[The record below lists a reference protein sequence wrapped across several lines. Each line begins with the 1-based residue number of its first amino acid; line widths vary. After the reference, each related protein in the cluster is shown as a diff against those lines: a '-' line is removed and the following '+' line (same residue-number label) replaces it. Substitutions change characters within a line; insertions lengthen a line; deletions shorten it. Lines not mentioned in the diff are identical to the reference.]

1 MSTKEKIMQP
11 FAGRK
16 RRWGDRNDGFLVR
29 NMDPMSKLIPYIM
42 TTMPDSWVLF
52 EDRIDITHTQEFIRD
67 MRAGQIPG
75 LTLYQVIF
83 AAVVRT
89 ISQVPQINRFEMNR
103 RIYARNHIKMAMIVK
118 KGMSLAGERTTLMP
132 FFDPEDTLQDV
143 VNKINGEMD
152 KIDRS
157 VNSVEEDQNKTS
169 FDMLQVALSSVP
181 NVVMKIVFWLLKKLD
196 KIGLLPRK
204 LTDLSPFHTTAFIT
218 NMGSFGMDAVYHHIY
233 EFGTLS
239 IFGAI
244 GNKEI
249 VYETQRDGS
258 VKRKVYLNMKFVA
271 DERIT
276 DGYSYGVAFKNIKT
290 HIMKPEKLL
299 VPPEKVVEDVI
310 DRVRK

>member
-1 MSTKEKIMQP
+1 MQP

-29 NMDPMSKLIPYIM
+29 NMDPMSKVVPYIM
-42 TTMPDSWVLF
+42 TTMTDSWVLF
-52 EDRIDITHTQEFIRD
+52 EDKIDITHTQEFIRD
-67 MRAGQIPG
+67 MRAEKIPG

-89 ISQVPQINRFEMNR
+89 ISQVPQINRFEQNR
-103 RIYARNHIKMAMIVK
+103 RIYARNHIKMAMVVK

-132 FFDPEDTLQDV
+132 FFDPEDTIFDV
-143 VNKINGEMD
+143 VDKINNEMN
-152 KIDRS
+152 KIDRT
-157 VNSVEEDQNKTS
+157 VTSVEEDENKTS
-169 FDMLQVALSSVP
+169 FDALEVALSSIP
-181 NVVMKIVFWLLKKLD
+181 NFLMKLVFWLLKKLD
-196 KIGLLPRK
+196 KLGLLPRM

-258 VKRKVYLNMKFVA
+258 VKRRVYLNMKFVA

-276 DGYSYGVAFKNIKT
+276 DGFSYGMAFKHIKSY
-290 HIMKPEKLL
+290 IGKPEKLL
-299 VPPEKVVEDVI
+299 TPPEKVVEDVI
-310 DRVRK
+310 DKVKRKKK

>member
-1 MSTKEKIMQP
+1 MQP
-11 FAGRK
+11 FEGRK

-42 TTMPDSWVLF
+42 TSMTDSWVLF
-52 EDRIDITHTQEFIRD
+52 EDKIDITHTQEFIRD
-67 MRAGQIPG
+67 MRAGEIPG

-103 RIYARNHIKMAMIVK
+103 RIYARNHIKMAMVVK
-118 KGMSLAGERTTLMP
+118 KGMSLAGDRTTLMP
-132 FFDPEDTLQDV
+132 FFDPADTLKDV
-143 VNKINGEMD
+143 VDKINGEMA

-157 VNSVEEDQNKTS
+157 VNSVEADENKTG
-169 FDMLQVALSSVP
+169 FDVLQLALSSIS
-181 NVVMKIVFWLLKKLD
+181 NVVMKVVFWLLKKLD
-196 KIGLLPRK
+196 KIGLLPRR

-276 DGYSYGVAFKNIKT
+276 DGYSYGVAFKHIKNN
-290 HIMKPEKLL
+290 IMKPEKMLL
-299 VPPEKVVEDVI
+299 PPEKVVEDVI
-310 DRVRK
+310 DKVRMS

>member
-1 MSTKEKIMQP
+1 MQP

-16 RRWGDRNDGFLVR
+16 RRWGDRNDGYLVR
-29 NMDPMSKLIPYIM
+29 NMDPMSKVIPYIM
-42 TTMPDSWVLF
+42 TTMTDSWVLF
-52 EDRIDITHTQEFIRD
+52 DDRIDITHTQEFIRD
-67 MRAGQIPG
+67 MRSGRIPG

-83 AAVVRT
+83 AAMVRT
-89 ISQVPQINRFEMNR
+89 ISQVPQINRFEQNR
-103 RIYARNHIKMAMIVK
+103 RIYARNHIKMAMVVK

-132 FFDPEDTLQDV
+132 FFDPADTLEQV
-143 VNKINGEMD
+143 VEKINGEMN
-152 KIDRS
+152 KIDRTVS
-157 VNSVEEDQNKTS
+157 SVEEDENKTN
-169 FDMLQVALSSVP
+169 FDMLEVALSSIP
-181 NVVMKIVFWLLKKLD
+181 NFLMKFVFWLLKKCD
-196 KIGLLPRK
+196 KLGLLPRA

-258 VKRKVYLNMKFVA
+258 VKRRVYLHMKFVA

-276 DGYSYGVAFKNIKT
+276 DGFSYGLAFKHIKSY
-290 HIMKPEKLL
+290 IGKPEKLL
-299 VPPEKVVEDVI
+299 DPPETVVEDVI
-310 DRVRK
+310 DKVKKK

>member
-1 MSTKEKIMQP
+1 MQP
-11 FAGRK
+11 FANRK

-42 TTMPDSWVLF
+42 TEMTDSWVLF
-52 EDRIDITHTQEFIRD
+52 DDKIDITHTQEFIRD
-67 MRAGQIPG
+67 MRAGEIPG

-83 AAVVRT
+83 AAMVRT

-103 RIYARNHIKMAMIVK
+103 RIYARNHIKMAMVVK
-118 KGMSLAGERTTLMP
+118 KGMSLKGDRTTLMP

-143 VNKINGEMD
+143 VNKINGEMG

-157 VNSVEEDQNKTS
+157 VSSVEEDQNKTS
-169 FDMLQVALSSVP
+169 FDMLQVVLSGIP
-181 NVVMKIVFWLLKKLD
+181 NTVMKFVFWLLKKLD
-196 KIGLLPRK
+196 KIGMLPRA
-204 LTDLSPFHTTAFIT
+204 LTNLSPFHTTAFIT

-249 VYETQRDGS
+249 VYEVQRDGS
-258 VKRKVYLNMKFVA
+258 TKRKVYLHVKFVV

-276 DGYSYGVAFKNIKT
+276 DGFSYGVAFKNIVNY
-290 HIMKPEKLL
+290 IRKPEKLL
-299 VPPEKVVEDVI
+299 VPPETVVEDVI
-310 DRVRK
+310 DKVK

>member
-1 MSTKEKIMQP
+1 MQP

-52 EDRIDITHTQEFIRD
+52 EDKIDITHTQEFIRD
-67 MRAGQIPG
+67 MRAGEIPG

-103 RIYARNHIKMAMIVK
+103 RIYARNHIKMAMVVK
-118 KGMSLAGERTTLMP
+118 KGMSLAGDRTTLMP
-132 FFDPEDTLQDV
+132 FFDPEDTLKDV
-143 VNKINGEMD
+143 VDKINGEMN

-157 VNSVEEDQNKTS
+157 VNSVEDDQNKTS

-181 NVVMKIVFWLLKKLD
+181 NIVMKMVFWLLKKLD

-276 DGYSYGVAFKNIKT
+276 DGYSYGVAFKNIKN

-299 VPPEKVVEDVI
+299 TPPEKVVEDVI
-310 DRVRK
+310 DPVRK

>member
-1 MSTKEKIMQP
+1 MQP
-11 FAGRK
+11 FEGRK

-52 EDRIDITHTQEFIRD
+52 EDKIDITHTQEFIRD
-67 MRAGQIPG
+67 MRAGEIPG

-103 RIYARNHIKMAMIVK
+103 RIYARNHIKMAMVVK

-132 FFDPEDTLQDV
+132 FFDPEDTLKDV
-143 VNKINGEMD
+143 VDKINGEMN

-169 FDMLQVALSSVP
+169 FDMLQYVLSGIP
-181 NVVMKIVFWLLKKLD
+181 NGVMKLVFWLLKKLD

-290 HIMKPEKLL
+290 HIMKPEKLQI
-299 VPPEKVVEDVI
+299 PPAKVVEDVI
-310 DRVRK
+310 DPVRK

>member
-1 MSTKEKIMQP
+1 MQP

-52 EDRIDITHTQEFIRD
+52 EDKIDITHTQEFIRD
-67 MRAGQIPG
+67 MRTSEIPG

-103 RIYARNHIKMAMIVK
+103 RIYARNHIKMAMVVK
-118 KGMSLAGERTTLMP
+118 KGMSLAGDRTTLMP
-132 FFDPEDTLQDV
+132 FFDPEDTLKDV
-143 VNKINGEMD
+143 VDKINGEMN

-169 FDMLQVALSSVP
+169 FDMLQYVLSGIP

-299 VPPEKVVEDVI
+299 TPPAKVVEDVI
-310 DRVRK
+310 DPVRK

>member
-1 MSTKEKIMQP
+1 MQP
-11 FAGRK
+11 FEGRK

-29 NMDPMSKLIPYIM
+29 NMDPMSKIIPYIM
-42 TTMPDSWVLF
+42 TTMTDSWVLF
-52 EDRIDITHTQEFIRD
+52 EDKIDITHTQEFIRD
-67 MRAGQIPG
+67 MRAGEIPG

-103 RIYARNHIKMAMIVK
+103 RIYARNHIKMAMVVK
-118 KGMSLAGERTTLMP
+118 KGMSLAGDRTTLMP
-132 FFDPEDTLQDV
+132 FFDPADTLKDV
-143 VNKINGEMD
+143 VNKINGEMS

-157 VNSVEEDQNKTS
+157 VNSVEEDQNKTG
-169 FDMLQVALSSVP
+169 FDVLQVALSSIP
-181 NVVMKIVFWLLKKLD
+181 NVVMKVVFWLLKKLD

-244 GNKEI
+244 GNKET

-276 DGYSYGVAFKNIKT
+276 DGYSYGVAFKHIKN
-290 HIMKPEKLL
+290 HIMKPEKMLL
-299 VPPEKVVEDVI
+299 PPEKVVEDII
-310 DRVRK
+310 DKARR